1 VGSLPTE
8 FDFTTLRDREGTA
21 ASKWS
26 ALTAEEK
33 ALGVVPLTVA
43 DMELLS
49 PPCIAQALEAAARH
63 GIYGYTYPDAAYREA
78 VQGWMQARHGWA
90 IKPDWII
97 PVDNVS
103 AAMSVAV
110 RAFTKPGDKI
120 LLQTPSYPP
129 FRTSILEN
137 GRQLVGS
144 PLLLGADGRYR
155 MDFDDLR
162 LKASHPAVTMMFLC
176 SPHNPVGRIWTVE
189 ELQEVAEICLE
200 NDVLMVSDEIHFD
213 LELHGRH
220 TVLLNAVPELRDH
233 CAILTSIS
241 KTFNTAGLHVA
252 NAIIPGEALRK
263 AFQQRL
269 NADGGG
275 GLPFFGR
282 QAVIAAYREG
292 APWLDALLEHVRGN
306 FALLGEWFKK
316 NLPMVR
322 LIPIEGTYLAWTNWR
337 ALGLPA
343 DALERKLREEAH
355 VLFTHG
361 RFFGGE
367 GAGFFRI
374 NLAVPREV
382 LVRELERL
390 KGIFV

>member
-1 VGSLPTE
+1 MPIE

-26 ALTAEEK
+26 ALTAEDK

-43 DMELLS
+43 DMELLT
-49 PPCIAQALEAAARH
+49 PPCIMQAMEAAARH
-63 GIYGYTYPDAAYREA
+63 GIYGYTYPDAEYREA
-78 VQGWMQARHGWA
+78 VQGWMQARHDFT
-90 IKPDWII
+90 IEPDWII
-97 PVDNVS
+97 PVSSVA

-110 RAFTKPGDKI
+110 RAFTQPGEKI

-129 FRTSILEN
+129 FQTATIEN
-137 GRQLVGS
+137 GRHSVES
-144 PLLLGADGRYR
+144 PLVLGADGRYR

-162 LKASHPAVTMMFLC
+162 QKASDPAVKMMFLC
-176 SPHNPVGRIWTVE
+176 SPHNPVGRIWTVD
-189 ELQEVAEICLE
+189 ELRQVAEICTQ
-200 NDVLMVSDEIHFD
+200 NDVLIVSDEIHFD

-220 TVLLNAVPELRDH
+220 TVLLNAVPELREN

-241 KTFNTAGLHVA
+241 KTFNTAGLHVS
-252 NAIIPGEALRK
+252 NTIIPGEALRK

-292 APWLDALLEHVRGN
+292 APWLDALLSHVRGN
-306 FALLGEWFKK
+306 FALLGDWFRE
-316 NLPMVR
+316 NMPLVR
-322 LIPIEGTYLAWTNWR
+322 VIPIEGTYLAWTDWR
-337 ALGLPA
+337 ALGLAA
-343 DALERKLREEAH
+343 DVLERKLREEAH
-355 VLFTHG
+355 VLFNNG
-361 RFFGGE
+361 RFFGEE

-374 NLAVPREV
+374 NLAVPQGV
-382 LVRELERL
+382 LVKELERL
-390 KGIFV
+390 KGILV